1 MIDQDPRALLGY
13 RLYWKR
19 IAMHINLRDIAP
31 DLGTTSVAIS
41 KFEKGDFTALNREQ
55 VTSYLDLLDLGERAK
70 EYFALMPEPLDA

>member
-1 MIDQDPRALLGY
+1 MTDQDPRALLGY

-31 DLGTTSVAIS
+31 DLGATSVAIS
-41 KFEKGDFTALNREQ
+41 KFEKGDFEALNREQ
-55 VTSYLDLLDLGERAK
+55 VMAYLDLLELGERAE